1 MFLRGRGESKKGYLL
16 HMLQKMVEG
25 MEKLFGVWKNGKITS
40 FIGKITC
47 CKIYHQF
54 SIKYKIT
61 AYIQKL

>member
-47 CKIYHQF
+47 CNIYHQF
-54 SIKYKIT
+54 SIK
-61 AYIQKL
+61 